1 MSRCLSSGERVHTL
15 NGTSG
20 IYQPHGSG
28 VQRCF
33 AFRLNRPLEAESGC
47 AMLKFSTDDVLP
59 HERFAHWR
67 EVRAK
72 NIFGV
77 TVELEKE
84 RRPAFQGTFSAVA
97 VGEATLVELHASACQ
112 VARTWADISNAPSD
126 SLCIYQQI
134 DGENWFDDGRGSEFL
149 VAAGALATSHSDLP
163 YLTTP
168 TRGNNFHLRLLK
180 IPFARC
186 RPMIERNQDLPA
198 QLLCV
203 DPGLGALFSSY
214 FAEFVVQAPH
224 LNGAGAETAL
234 QTLAQLALV
243 ARGLAEADGASSQAA
258 IRASRLRAAREIIEK
273 DLHIS
278 TLSATVMAVRLG
290 ISVRQLQLLFEP
302 TGTSYARYVLSRR
315 LERSRLLLAQP
326 GGGSIADIASACGFE
341 SLATFY
347 RNFRAAFGMSPSD
360 YRQSAMEPR

>member
-1 MSRCLSSGERVHTL
+1 M
-15 NGTSG
+15 
-20 IYQPHGSG
+20 
-28 VQRCF
+28 
-33 AFRLNRPLEAESGC
+33 
-47 AMLKFSTDDVLP
+47 KFSTDEVAP

-67 EVRAK
+67 ELRAK

-84 RRPAFQGTFSAVA
+84 RQPGFQGTFSAIA
-97 VGEATLVELHASACQ
+97 IGDATLVELHASAYQ
-112 VARTWADISNAPSD
+112 VARTWSDISSAPGD

-134 DGENWFDDGRGSEFL
+134 DGENWFDNGRGGEF
-149 VAAGALATSHSDLP
+149 VVTAGALATSYSDLP
-163 YLTTP
+163 YLTAP
-168 TRGNNFHLRLLK
+168 TKDNAFHLRLLK

-186 RPMIERNQDLPA
+186 RPLIERNQELPA
-198 QLLCV
+198 QLLPAA
-203 DPGLGALFSSY
+203 PGLVALFSSY

-224 LNGAGAETAL
+224 LSGPSAETAL
-234 QTLAQLALV
+234 QTLAQLAIV
-243 ARGLAEADGASSQAA
+243 ARGLAEVDGSSSQAA

-273 DLHIS
+273 DLHVS

-326 GGGSIADIASACGFE
+326 GGSSIAEIASACGFE

-347 RNFRAAFGMSPSD
+347 RNFRTAFGMSPSD
-360 YRQSAMEPR
+360 YRQSVMELRRL